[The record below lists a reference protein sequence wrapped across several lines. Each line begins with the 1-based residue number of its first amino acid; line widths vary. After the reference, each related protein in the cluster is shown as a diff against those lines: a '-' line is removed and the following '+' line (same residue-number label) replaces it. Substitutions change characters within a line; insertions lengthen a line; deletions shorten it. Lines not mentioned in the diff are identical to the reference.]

1 MSAGTPWSV
10 KGIDPKAREVAK
22 NHARRSGLTLGA
34 WLNQVILEDD
44 TPDEVTQE
52 SQMARAAHRLDRPRL
67 RTSPVTP
74 ALEGGASTT
83 ALDWLAER
91 LEASETRTGLAIQGV
106 EHALRGAAAR
116 IEVIERAR
124 SAPTEPASDGAL
136 SRLGDRL
143 EAAEAATGRALD
155 NLTHALEGLDR
166 RVAAAE
172 RGGAE
177 AAERRFEALARTLT
191 QQVEAERRELA
202 DRLATLAP
210 GALDA
215 RLDDLTRDVRAVEAR
230 AVGAVE
236 AIGRQVLAMAEAVSR
251 KLTEVDDR
259 SATAIDQVGTEVAR
273 IAGAVELRLARGEQV
288 QAQSFERLNAEL
300 ARVAETLNL
309 RLAQSEEQAPAE
321 APEPAAETIPLQ
333 AKVEPPPRIDADTLA
348 NLGPPPAPEPE
359 LQSGAGPAAETR
371 AESDAEAEV
380 IDPPWRRLDLD
391 VPEAAPSEVFEP
403 IDQTADDEL
412 FESPRADGLSTREV
426 IERARAAARAAQTA
440 PDSTTAPTGR
450 VRTGFGTRAATGRFF
465 QGFGSKPRRAPNST
479 LQTALMIA
487 GGAAFLSMGA
497 AGLTLMQDG
506 ESSRTEPVAA
516 PAMPAAPR
524 AAMARATPALL
535 GEAPAFERVRADVEA
550 RQPGA
555 VARLQALAGTGHSQA
570 RLYLAQL
577 YDAGEA
583 GLSRDP
589 VEARKLTA
597 LAAEAGE
604 PRAMHNLGVYLF
616 RGEGGAQ
623 DLVQAIDWF
632 RRAAAAGIV
641 ESQYNLGLVYQ
652 SGTGVA
658 RDVSQARYWFRLAAA
673 RGDAEAKKALAT
685 LEPATAKPG
694 PPAAATPRA
703 TPVVAREPSP
713 SLNVR
718 QTQIVLLR
726 LGYYDGPVDG
736 RPNEAYRLA
745 LNAYQADLTTSPA
758 ARR

>member
-67 RTSPVTP
+67 RTSPVNPVT
-74 ALEGGASTT
+74 EGGASTA

-116 IEVIERAR
+116 IEVIERTR
-124 SAPTEPASDGAL
+124 SAPMEPTSEGAL
-136 SRLGDRL
+136 ARLGDRL

-202 DRLATLAP
+202 ERLATLAP

-300 ARVAETLNL
+300 ARVAETLNV
-309 RLAQSEEQAPAE
+309 RLAQSEEKAPAGEPE
-321 APEPAAETIPLQ
+321 AAAGPLPLQ
-333 AKVEPPPRIDADTLA
+333 TKVEPPPRIDADTLA
-348 NLGPPPAPEPE
+348 TLGPPPAPEPE
-359 LQSGAGPAAETR
+359 LPSDLSPAAEPR
-371 AESDAEAEV
+371 AETDTEADV

-391 VPEAAPSEVFEP
+391 VPETASSEAFEP

-440 PDSTTAPTGR
+440 PDSSAAPTGR

-465 QGFGSKPRRAPNST
+465 QGFGSKPRRTPNST

-506 ESSRTEPVAA
+506 ESSRTETAA
-516 PAMPAAPR
+516 PAVPAAPR

-550 RQPGA
+550 GEQGA

-616 RGEGGAQ
+616 RGEGGVQ

-632 RRAAAAGIV
+632 RRAASAGIV

-694 PPAAATPRA
+694 QPAAATPRP
-703 TPVVAREPSP
+703 TPAVAREPSP

-736 RPNEAYRLA
+736 RPNDAYRLA